1 MEIIKSSGNID
12 KKAMFNMTE
21 GGSSNK
27 VSAAIGEVID
37 LAGWVLYRTEDS
49 KGNPVTALSLL
60 QKNGLIYATI
70 SETFIKKFDKIV
82 AFAEKELDGVFD
94 IRVIGGTSKNG
105 CQYVDCE
112 IA

>member
-1 MEIIKSSGNID
+1 MDIIKSSGNID

-27 VSAAIGEVID
+27 VSDAIGEVIE
-37 LAGWVLYRTEDS
+37 LAGWVLYSTTDS
-49 KGNPVTALSLL
+49 KGNPIVALSML

-70 SETFIKKFDKIV
+70 SETFIKKFEKIV
-82 AFAEKELDGVFD
+82 NFAEKELDGDFN

-105 CQYVDCE
+105 RQFVDCE